1 MKAFIQ
7 NSLFVICLTI
17 VLSSLNFNAHSQSR
31 KSIKL
36 QEIIDSAIINYPI
49 AKQAALYEEQWQTEI
64 DQVKKRNL
72 PQVQFNGKA
81 TYQNEVIGLGL
92 NIPGMN
98 IEELSKDQYRFSLDI
113 QQSIY
118 KGNASGKQKELY
130 ATKKEASIKQMEVE
144 LNQLKRSVIGIFY
157 GLIFNSKQAQIL
169 TTYKQQL
176 SKKSSELNS
185 LVENGMA
192 LQSSSDAIQLE
203 LLKLE
208 QSIIEV
214 KNDRVKLVR
223 NMSELSGLELDTS
236 TTFKDID
243 RNISASANQQRPEFA
258 LMELQQRSLE
268 KSKNLI
274 GAKYLPNIYAFGTA
288 GVGRPGFNYLSN
300 DFADFY
306 MVGIGVNWKLWTW
319 QEGKRE
325 KQIIDINSRLI
336 ETKKE
341 AFLKSMTTNLNTYE
355 ANIATQQE
363 LLKKDEKIIEIQHR
377 ITLTSEKQLLNE
389 VITSSQYVDELQK
402 EQKYKLEYEIH
413 KIKLNLAKLNWL
425 WEMGEI

>member
-1 MKAFIQ
+1 MKNLKPKI
-7 NSLFVICLTI
+7 LFTYLIITAAI
-17 VLSSLNFNAHSQSR
+17 IIPFYGYSQANNTVLL
-31 KSIKL
+31 KTL
-36 QEIIDSAIINYPI
+36 IDSTIQNYPI
-49 AKQAALYEEQWQTEI
+49 IKQAALYEEQWEVEV

-92 NIPGMN
+92 KIPGME
-98 IEELSKDQYRFSLDI
+98 IDELSKDQYRFSLDI

-157 GLIFNSKQAQIL
+157 GLIFNTKQSQIL
-169 TTYKQQL
+169 TTYRQQL
-176 SKKSSELNS
+176 SEKSSELNS
-185 LVENGMA
+185 LVKNGMA

-208 QSIIEV
+208 QNIIEV

-223 NMSELSGLELDTS
+223 NLSELSGLQLDTS
-236 TTFKDID
+236 MVFKDID

-258 LMELQQRSLE
+258 LMELQQKSLE
-268 KSKNLI
+268 NSKNLI

-325 KQIIDINSRLI
+325 KQILDINSRLI

-341 AFLKSMTTNLNTYE
+341 AFLKSVKTNINSYE
-355 ANIATQQE
+355 ADIATQQE

-377 ITLTSEKQLLNE
+377 ITITSEKQLLNE
-389 VITSSQYVDELQK
+389 IITSSQYVDEMQK